1 MLEARVVQCIGV
13 RQVTQLVRFA
23 QLAKQVWH
31 AGIDAGRPAAVRSRQ
46 QIIVAGATGAGKTTM
61 LRALAAEIPA
71 TERIVTIETELELG
85 LDRFADV
92 HPDCVALEAREA
104 NVEGAGEV
112 TAADLVRMSL
122 RMNPDR
128 VIVGARDRPPLSVV
142 IGHDEEGT
150 PVALATHSA
159 QILAAFGSHVRLAPL
174 WWIAGISWIPLLTMI
189 ALKLAPSDFPKP
201 ILYALR
207 LTLATLGTL
216 AVLLP
221 GRFNQPGP
229 SNPAPTPSP

>member
-1 MLEARVVQCIGV
+1 MNR
-13 RQVTQLVRFA
+13 RF
-23 QLAKQVWH
+23 
-31 AGIDAGRPAAVRSRQ
+31 PE
-46 QIIVAGATGAGKTTM
+46 VAWP
-61 LRALAAEIPA
+61 ALAFSLWSC
-71 TERIVTIETELELG
+71 RDLIVVWRHSP
-85 LDRFADV
+85 LDRFEWLAF
-92 HPDCVALEAREA
+92 LIW
-104 NVEGAGEV
+104 
-112 TAADLVRMSL
+112 
-122 RMNPDR
+122 
-128 VIVGARDRPPLSVV
+128 IVPIGLYWRHGRPPAYRSITVLLG
-142 IGHDEEGT
+142 IG
-150 PVALATHSA
+150 LAFTLAGILGETNTARHLGLIA
-159 QILAAFGSHVRLAPL
+159 ILAAFGSHVRLAPL